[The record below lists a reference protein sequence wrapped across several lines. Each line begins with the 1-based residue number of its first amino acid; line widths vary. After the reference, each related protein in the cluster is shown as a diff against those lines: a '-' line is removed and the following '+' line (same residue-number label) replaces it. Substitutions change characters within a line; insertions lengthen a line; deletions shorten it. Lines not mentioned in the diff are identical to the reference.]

1 MILPWSKL
9 LSETLGFNSG
19 VLDSASPKITKLA
32 SEFQV
37 ACEDCCASKIMGYT
51 EQTWEGENDPSAN

>member
-1 MILPWSKL
+1 M
-9 LSETLGFNSG
+9 SETLGFNSG